1 MTDETTITS
10 RAGLIEHRIGATGF
24 LQVNTTSGDLD
35 VRGTDGETVRITTQ
49 DPDEAFVLDEY
60 QVEAGDGS
68 LHVRSPRG
76 GLIEVNIGSFKWG
89 RRLGGGGG
97 TDLIVEVP
105 HGARVEIGTVSGDLH
120 ASGLDGQQRYKTVS
134 GDIELDDV
142 QGSVDLDGTSGDVR
156 LLAAGTIALDL
167 RTVSGDIA
175 ARAGVVERLA
185 VQTMSGDMRIEA
197 ALAPGH
203 AHTIETVSGDT
214 RLITG
219 SGLTIEARTVSGDI
233 RSDVPHRTGGE
244 AGRRSIILGDGRAH
258 LGFRSMSGDLQ
269 LTGRGPVLPT
279 NEGAAWRGEMAAPVP
294 TTSGAPTT
302 AAASPATAP
311 PVTPAPTSSA
321 TPAPPPAAD
330 PLEPARLEVLRALQ
344 GGEIDVATASE
355 RLAALDDAALAF
367 DEGGPR

>member
-1 MTDETTITS
+1 MTDDTTTS

-24 LQVNTTSGDLD
+24 LQVNTSSGDID
-35 VRGTDGETVRITTQ
+35 VRGTDAETVRIMTQ
-49 DPDEAFVLDEY
+49 DPDEADVLDQY
-60 QVEAGDGS
+60 VVEAGDGS

-76 GLIEVNIGSFKWG
+76 GLIEVNIGTFKWG

-134 GDIELDDV
+134 GDMELDDV
-142 QGSVDLDGTSGDVR
+142 QGMIDLDGTSGDVR
-156 LLAAGTIALDL
+156 LLAAGTVALDL

-185 VQTMSGDMRIEA
+185 AQTMSGDMRIEA
-197 ALAPGH
+197 ALAPGQ

-258 LGFRSMSGDLQ
+258 LSFRSLSGDLQ
-269 LTGRGPVLPT
+269 LTGKGPVLPA
-279 NEGAAWRGEMAAPVP
+279 NEGAAWRGEL
-294 TTSGAPTT
+294 
-302 AAASPATAP
+302 
-311 PVTPAPTSSA
+311 A
-321 TPAPPPAAD
+321 TPAPASPSAPTPPASAAIVAPASQPPTAPTPPAAPPAAD
-330 PLEPARLEVLRALQ
+330 PLEPARLEILRSLQ
-344 GGEIDVATASE
+344 VGDIDVATAGE
-355 RLAALDDAALAF
+355 RLAALDDAASAF